1 MATRAFLLLL
11 LFSTGAAAEVA
22 ATQPVRLIVP
32 FASGGA
38 TDIAARIVAPYLA
51 QALHRPVVVENKP
64 GASGRIGTEVAARA
78 PADGATLLMGTST
91 TMGAAPAIE
100 PDLPYDVIKDFVP
113 VATVATTENLLVVH
127 PSVPVNSAHGFV
139 SYAKAHPGQIAY
151 GSSGVGSTYHLGTE
165 LFATKNGLSMIHVP
179 YKGAAPAA
187 QDLVAGR
194 VQMMMEALYSVAPNV
209 KAGKVRALGIA
220 SLRRSPKLPQVP
232 TLEEQG
238 IHGCEFS
245 QWIALFLPAGASPEL
260 VHELNTDV
268 NTALRDP
275 EVQERLD
282 KVGLEPAL
290 GTPEELETRLRT
302 DLSRWIKVVHE
313 AHITMD

>member
-1 MATRAFLLLL
+1 M
-11 LFSTGAAAEVA
+11 
-22 ATQPVRLIVP
+22 
-32 FASGGA
+32 
-38 TDIAARIVAPYLA
+38 
-51 QALHRPVVVENKP
+51 
-64 GASGRIGTEVAARA
+64 IGTEVVARA
-78 PADGATLLMGTST
+78 AADGGTLLMGTST
-91 TMGAAPAIE
+91 TMSAGPAIE
-100 PDLPYDVIKDFVP
+100 RNLPYNVVKDFVP
-113 VATVATTENLLVVH
+113 VAIVATTENLLVVH
-127 PSVPVNSAHGFV
+127 PSVPVSSARGFV
-139 SYAKAHPGQIAY
+139 AYAKTHPGQIAY

-165 LFATKNGLSMIHVP
+165 LFATENGLSLIHVP
-179 YKGAAPAA
+179 YKGAAPAV

-220 SLRRSPKLPQVP
+220 SLHRSLKLPQVP